1 MKSRKPPSIDY
12 NIIIGKCNI
21 VIPRR
26 TDTSIARRARPRLF
40 STMYRI
46 CGSANSLTNCSVEVS
61 LGALSTTITS
71 NVAKSN
77 WSNASRHS
85 RKSCARSRVQTTTE
99 VGATGTWDVAG
110 SGTGSD
116 TTARHSSSLLTV
128 ESRTGTSTNPLDSV
142 EVPYRADALSSKH
155 LHLEEQCLHRSSP
168 RRSRPNRP
176 TPRSRGRARGAPPA
190 PLGDAIRTC
199 SRRALHLTRSW
210 DGAVRDSHLRHGTA
224 LF

>member
-99 VGATGTWDVAG
+99 VGATGTWDAAG

-128 ESRTGTSTNPLDSV
+128 ESRYWDFHEPSYSV
-142 EVPYRADALSSKH
+142 EVPYQQTRFRVSTSILKNNVFTGVRHDEVGRTDPHRVPVVALEG
-155 LHLEEQCLHRSSP
+155 LR
-168 RRSRPNRP
+168 
-176 TPRSRGRARGAPPA
+176 
-190 PLGDAIRTC
+190 
-199 SRRALHLTRSW
+199 
-210 DGAVRDSHLRHGTA
+210 LRHWGTQFVRA
-224 LF
+224 HVGPCI